1 MPSSEDWRKSVRL
14 NKMLGMW
21 AAEKLGL
28 TGRDADTYSDALAVD
43 ALDPARSDV
52 FSKIRKDFDA
62 AGVAQSDAEI
72 LRVLN
77 DLTLEAER
85 QVPTTDGGGPDA
97 LEVMLVRKIK
107 QE

>member
-1 MPSSEDWRKSVRL
+1 MASSEDWRKAVRL

-28 TGRDADTYSDALAVD
+28 TGRDADIYSDAFAVD
-43 ALDPARSDV
+43 ALDPERSDV

-62 AGVAQSDAEI
+62 AGVVQSDAQI

-77 DLTLEAER
+77 ELTLEAGS
-85 QVPTTDGGGPDA
+85 QIPTSKGGAPDA
-97 LEVMLVRKIK
+97 LAVMLARRR
-107 QE
+107 